1 MAMKYYNLLFEK
13 NAKNKK
19 INKKLLIINKCLTFQ
34 IKHGYLNAI
43 TLNRM
48 LLFVNKI
55 SKLKQIP
62 VLFDLKNVILTDK
75 LSYILFE
82 TICYELI
89 KNGHT
94 VFVNL
99 DCKTDIRTIGII
111 NSPLLLLN
119 DRGNIRYNQNKYCDK
134 FESEIYNNHYCRLI
148 TEKRKSNKSYLSV
161 IYTEIFSFLTN
172 FNISK
177 KNRDLFAQVAVEL
190 IGNACEHTDSECYV
204 DIDVT
209 NEHYKVG
216 QDLSY
221 DSSDN
226 KYHGINIAILNF
238 SNVLLGEELKNKIKN
253 GSIQIK

>member
-119 DRGNIRYNQNKYCDK
+119 DRGKY
-134 FESEIYNNHYCRLI
+134 ILY
-148 TEKRKSNKSYLSV
+148 TSNKLSH
-161 IYTEIFSFLTN
+161 T
-172 FNISK
+172 K
-177 KNRDLFAQVAVEL
+177 KLRMTLINMRRDAFFFK
-190 IGNACEHTDSECYV
+190 
-204 DIDVT
+204 
-209 NEHYKVG
+209 YK
-216 QDLSY
+216 
-221 DSSDN
+221 DN
-226 KYHGINIAILNF
+226 KFYISIRDTINSIED
-238 SNVLLGEELKNKIKN
+238 LLVNSEGHMNKKDYLFFENKLDKRLEDLYSLIDNQTK
-253 GSIQIK
+253 